1 MKMLLVANTDWY
13 LFNYRLSLGKFLRQ
27 LGYEVVMISP
37 EGDYSGK
44 LEAAG
49 FRWLGWKVGRQST
62 ALLDEMRALNNLRL
76 LYRQEGPDLVHHFT
90 MKPVLYGSIAARLA
104 GIKGVVNSIT
114 GLGYIWLSNEP
125 KARLLRALSKPIFQ
139 LGLSSRR
146 MRMIFENEGDRSFFV
161 NEGIVRQER
170 VVVIGGVGVDVDY
183 FSPQPENPGIPVIL
197 FPSRMLWDKGV
208 GVVVEAARIL
218 RGKVKAR
225 VVLAGKPDP
234 GNPTSIDETVIQQW
248 VQEGLVEYWGWQEDM
263 RKVYQQSHIV
273 VLPSFYE
280 GVSTALLEAA
290 ACAKPI
296 VATDIPGCRAVVR
309 HGENGFLVPV
319 NDAHA
324 CAAALEKLVTEPELR
339 KQMGRNGRK
348 RILEDFTDQDVNIR
362 TIAVYHTL
370 LAGLEGV

>member
-139 LGLSSRR
+139 LGLSSRQ

>member
-13 LFNYRLSLGKFLRQ
+13 LFNYRLSLGRFLRQ

-37 EGDYSGK
+37 EGDYSTR
-44 LEAAG
+44 LETAG

-76 LYRQEGPDLVHHFT
+76 LYRQEEPDLVHHFT

-104 GIKGVVNSIT
+104 GIKWVVNSIT

-170 VVVIGGVGVDVDY
+170 VVIIGGVGVDVDY
-183 FSPQPENPGIPVIL
+183 FSPQPETPGLPVIL
-197 FPSRMLWDKGV
+197 FPARMLWDKGV
-208 GVVVEAARIL
+208 GVVVGAARIL

-234 GNPTSIDETVIQQW
+234 GNPTSIDETVIHQW

-263 RKVYQQSHIV
+263 RKAYHQSHIV

-324 CAAALEKLVTEPELR
+324 CAAALEKLVVEPELR
-339 KQMGRNGRK
+339 KQMGMNGRK
-348 RILEDFTDQDVNIR
+348 RMLDDFTDQDVNYR